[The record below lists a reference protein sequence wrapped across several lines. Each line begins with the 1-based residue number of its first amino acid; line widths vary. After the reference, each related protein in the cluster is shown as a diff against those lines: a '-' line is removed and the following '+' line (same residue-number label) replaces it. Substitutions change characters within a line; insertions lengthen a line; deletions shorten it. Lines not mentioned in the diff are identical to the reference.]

1 MTQPDPN
8 AQGGEGAAQSDA
20 DGTGDSGT
28 TDAGT
33 QSGTG
38 AADTTGAAATGQTAR
53 ERELETQAAAL
64 RDRMQAADRRASTFE
79 AELRQLK
86 DKDLPEIEKLKRDT
100 DEYKRQAETA
110 KAELSQARIQIAF
123 LSDNTYEW
131 HDPKMALKAIDTSKL
146 DIGDDGTV
154 SGLKLILDG
163 LAKESPWMVKPK
175 TTDGNADAG
184 PPGTP
189 PMNTGGQGTGTPDAK
204 QMRKRFPA
212 MGSRLGG

>member
-8 AQGGEGAAQSDA
+8 AQSGEGAPQSDA
-20 DGTGDSGT
+20 SGAGDGGT

-38 AADTTGAAATGQTAR
+38 AAEGASTAATGQTAR
-53 ERELETQAAAL
+53 ERELETQAATL
-64 RDRMQAADRRASTFE
+64 LGRMQAADRRASTLE

-100 DEYKRQAETA
+100 EDYKRQAETA

-146 DIGDDGTV
+146 DIADDGTV

-175 TTDGNADAG
+175 ADDSGGQSGA
-184 PPGTP
+184 PGTP
-189 PMNTGGQGTGTPDAK
+189 PMNSGGTGTGAPDAK
-204 QMRKRFPA
+204 TMKRRFPA
-212 MGSRLGG
+212 LGSRLGG